1 MSENVDS
8 NNALSNERESNDA
21 VAEYLHRAS
30 LACDAGDAI
39 LGMHLYLAAFEKA
52 QSLQPLDDA
61 TDDAALDGLK
71 CAWRLACAHKER
83 SLAEYIFEK
92 LEPYLSSGEIDK
104 YADELQDLAIDKL
117 EEFGFSR
124 DTIQDITDA
133 ISSDVLGPD
142 ARLLKV
148 EQISSPTFL
157 ESLTSSGSSV
167 ATAAPKDNSATAD
180 IANAILNA
188 MPQALANMGG
198 LQGLL
203 DAQGQQGSQNSQG
216 SQGLVAS
223 QNPQGS
229 QGAQGV
235 ENPQGSQGLQGL
247 QNVQNGQGLQGPQN
261 AQGAQ
266 NQQNPQMPQNMQD
279 LGALFA
285 RAMQEAHAHT
295 ISAHERI
302 TYKDLVGYDDVI
314 KTMHT
319 YGIGLQHDS
328 EFEEL
333 IDLLNARHGLDTM
346 PVADTL
352 LFCSPEREDA
362 DHFMAA
368 TLGELNL
375 PAIRMHMEENMQGLP
390 VLCVMVQAD
399 NPPKLNAAHDEFT
412 GAGVLMLEDLDMWLS
427 PTMETSDDF
436 GGFIMAQLTRGARE
450 AINLIHS
457 AVENPEVYVLASAT
471 SAEDIDPFFLDLLSP
486 FSVVEIGVPTPE
498 DRVAI
503 WMDIARE
510 HPSLRAINRSDL
522 VRYSAGIPRFDI
534 YMAAREAIDQ
544 SYKQGLAQRKYI
556 PVTRENIFEKLAA
569 YQPTDSD
576 EYHALEEAVIRDFRA
591 SLDNIDD
598 LLD

>member
-8 NNALSNERESNDA
+8 NNALSNEHESNDA

-52 QSLQPLDDA
+52 QSLQPLDGA

-71 CAWRLACAHKER
+71 CAWKLACAHKER

-104 YADELQDLAIDKL
+104 YADELQGLAIDKL

-167 ATAAPKDNSATAD
+167 ATAAPKDNSATTD

-188 MPQALANMGG
+188 LPQALQTPQGIQGMPGVPGAQGVQGG
-198 LQGLL
+198 L
-203 DAQGQQGSQNSQG
+203 
-216 SQGLVAS
+216 
-223 QNPQGS
+223 QNPQGL
-229 QGAQGV
+229 QGV
-235 ENPQGSQGLQGL
+235 QDVQNTQGLQGPQNAQNA
-247 QNVQNGQGLQGPQN
+247 QNVQNLQGPQN

-266 NQQNPQMPQNMQD
+266 NQPNTQMPQNMQD
-279 LGALFA
+279 LSALFA
-285 RAMQEAHAHT
+285 RAMQEAHAHN

-427 PTMETSDDF
+427 PAAEISDDF

-486 FSVVEIGVPTPE
+486 FSVIEIGEPTPE

-503 WMDIARE
+503 WMDLARE
-510 HPSLRAINRSDL
+510 HPSLRAINCSDL

-544 SYKQGLAQRKYI
+544 SYKQGLSQRKYI

-598 LLD
+598 LLG